1 MNNRP
6 YEISDDVN
14 SIFMESCVSDNKSEF
29 AINPTEHFSP
39 NQVSMAS
46 SFRSLNATPIETII
60 TTSNS
65 KKSKRRLIFTMLFVI
80 FLLSVILFYKLFHSL
95 TQNNSQNDDSILMS
109 LTSKVKSIKKNQLDS
124 KASLITI
131 VDDESDKVHFSISV
145 NTNGMSNDV
154 INEGLLYKEMAM
166 NYMILIPFKKFENR
180 NKERLIVFNITKSE
194 VMNGYTRVDIE
205 IDSDKFNEFMNFW
218 TSWIEIYSQRLYD
231 QPTFRNVLYT
241 TIVNS
246 ISNNNDDID
255 SNQFYSRKNDDEYIE
270 DRIIDDIL
278 YNNSDISMSLAQFVK
293 NNVINNNVTL
303 IQKKIDALIGKY
315 YIGENVNIVLYAK
328 SSLIEDATMSIN
340 KAMNVFPIAENSDEN
355 VHTSQS
361 LNKGKIVWFKSNSI
375 GRYITLCYI
384 ISNITNKNDMIY
396 LDYLSYHLQS
406 KRNRTIFERLV
417 TNGFIEELKTSCSP
431 LKQISN
437 GYLLKMKLRLT
448 TLGAYNIE
456 DITLNVTSYI
466 KSFNM
471 MKPKSDIEFKDYV
484 LSKKNAIR
492 FKEPSV
498 YDIINEYQK
507 VLINKISYKDY
518 DSIKIQNYP
527 RMSITDEFNIN
538 NIILFYES
546 KLSQSIA
553 VNIFSEGEQ
562 KKYNKTI
569 YIDDH
574 NTSVEYYN
582 CDIPKEINTKGYH
595 NNTIKIYSKNSLPDI
610 SLGNEFI
617 TSNSK
622 SIPFTEDNEIT
633 PMKVYSSN
641 RTIIWVKTDRSF
653 MLPKVVV
660 NIHFV
665 SMYIRSSKEKEYF
678 AHVLF
683 YKQLERKIQFRLND
697 AILAGNTI
705 TMKLNDNGFHIKIV
719 AFNDVIAKILDI
731 ISSIYFN
738 PKLSMYN
745 YQKTRSETFNF
756 ISYYTMKQRGIRL
769 FRRLVKFN
777 KFYFVN
783 DIPFNCSEVINT
795 MNNIPYNSLVTM
807 LFYGDIEKESVL
819 SMVEQYKQ
827 KMKEDSFEYTL
838 NDKIYSNSSEL
849 LSALHFNVPYNGSVV
864 IRKVNSDD
872 EQTKSMVMNYY
883 RIMNISDIK
892 KIQLTIL
899 VKLLQEYINSMFD
912 YEFNVI
918 DYDGYLYLYIGGES
932 DSKSPATMNK
942 EIDMK
947 IKTFRSTLPLLS
959 QKEFNTIK
967 ARTSLQSKLRFDSLE
982 TKAHKVWKEIYLST
996 YQFTPSAISSLIVSL
1011 EKESLISMYEELFFN
1026 ESSIRKISIQLY
1038 RYDIEMTG
1046 DTEEAY
1052 LVNEKIKTVIKQ
1064 DIDIFH
1070 SRYSVS

>member
-39 NQVSMAS
+39 NQLSMAS

-65 KKSKRRLIFTMLFVI
+65 KKSKRRIIFTMLFLI
-80 FLLSVILFYKLFHSL
+80 FLLSVLLFYKLFHSFS
-95 TQNNSQNDDSILMS
+95 QSSQNDDSILLS
-109 LTSKVKSIKKNQLDS
+109 LTSKVHSIKKNQLDS

-180 NKERLIVFNITKSE
+180 NKERLIVFNITRSE
-194 VMNGYTRVDIE
+194 VTNGYTRVDIE
-205 IDSDKFNEFMNFW
+205 IDSDKFNELMNFW
-218 TSWIEIYSQRLYD
+218 TPWIEIYSQRLDD

-278 YNNSDISMSLAQFVK
+278 FNNSDISLSLAQFVK

-303 IQKKIDALIGKY
+303 IQKKIDDLIRKN
-315 YIGENVNIVLYAK
+315 YIGENINVVLYAK
-328 SSLIEDATMSIN
+328 SSLIEDATISIN
-340 KAMNVFPIAENSDEN
+340 KAMSVLPIAENKDKN
-355 VHTSQS
+355 ADTNQS

-406 KRNRTIFERLV
+406 KRNKTIFERLI
-417 TNGFIEELKTSCSP
+417 TNGFIEDMRTSSSP
-431 LKQISN
+431 LKQIKN
-437 GYLLKMKLRLT
+437 GYLLKLKFRLT

-456 DITLNVTSYI
+456 DITMNVTSYI

-471 MKPKSDIEFKDYV
+471 MKPKSDIEYKEYV
-484 LSKKNAIR
+484 LSKKNVIR
-492 FKEPSV
+492 FKEPNV
-498 YDIINEYQK
+498 YDILNEYQN

-518 DSIKIQNYP
+518 DNFKIQNYP
-527 RMSITDEFNIN
+527 RISITDEFNMN

-553 VNIFSEGEQ
+553 VSVFSEGEQ
-562 KKYNKTI
+562 NKYNKTI

-574 NTSVEYYN
+574 NTSIEYYH

-595 NNTIKIYSKNSLPDI
+595 NNTIKTYSKNSLPDI
-610 SLGNEFI
+610 SLNNEFI

-622 SIPFTEDNEIT
+622 AIPFTDDKEMI
-633 PMKVYSSN
+633 PIKVYSSN
-641 RTIIWVKTDRSF
+641 RTIIWLKTDRSF

-665 SMYIRSSKEKEYF
+665 SMYIRSSNEKEYF
-678 AHVLF
+678 SHVLF
-683 YKQLERKIQFRLND
+683 YKQLERKIQFKLND
-697 AILAGNTI
+697 AILAGNSI
-705 TMKLNDNGFHIKIV
+705 HMELNDNGFHIKIV
-719 AFNDVIAKILDI
+719 AFSDTIGKILDT

-807 LFYGDIEKESVL
+807 LFYGDIEKETVL
-819 SMVEQYKQ
+819 SMVDKYKP
-827 KMKEDSFEYTL
+827 KMKEDSFQYIL
-838 NDKIYSNSSEL
+838 NDKVYSNSSEL
-849 LSALHFNVPYNGSVV
+849 LSALHFNVPFNGSIV

-872 EQTKSMVMNYY
+872 EQTKSIVMNYY
-883 RIMNISDIK
+883 RLMNVSDIK

-899 VKLLQEYINSMFD
+899 LRLLKEHINSMFD

-932 DSKSPATMNK
+932 DTKSPATMNK
-942 EIDMK
+942 EIDMQ
-947 IKTFRSTLPLLS
+947 IKTFRSTLALLS
-959 QKEFNTIK
+959 AEEFTTIK
-967 ARTSLQSKLRFDSLE
+967 GRTSLQSKLRFDSLE
-982 TKAHKVWKEIYLST
+982 SKAKKVWNEIYLST
-996 YQFTPSAISSLIVSL
+996 YQFTPSAISSLIVSM
-1011 EKESLISMYEELFFN
+1011 EKDSLISMYEELFFN
-1026 ESSIRKISIQLY
+1026 ESTIRKISIQLY
-1038 RYDIEMTG
+1038 RYDIEMPG

-1052 LVNEKIKTVIKQ
+1052 LVNKKIKTVITQ